1 MFVYINFFDK
11 TNKKNLFLSDFL
23 CNIRA
28 VIHKGKERYPMLL
41 IFILSFILFSIFW
54 TSLRIWQMFQ
64 WDKTKK
70 AGLFLALCLI
80 WIIPLMLKKGI
91 IDIGN
96 SYAVIYH
103 IFYFLF
109 IWIFL
114 FFLFIFVRDTIWG
127 IGWLIRKI
135 RKKPLGKFALNQPNF
150 LRHSN
155 YVFAGIAVFLSFLA
169 LYAGLKTPSFREIT
183 ITTNKIDSGI
193 TIVALSDMHLHQSVS
208 NSKIEKMTKRIQ
220 EIQPDVIVFV
230 GDLIDDKTTNLHYK
244 LFKLSQLYAPL
255 GKYAVAGNHE
265 FYIGHEEAK
274 EAIKEADIT
283 YLYNEGVQITPN
295 VYLAGI
301 PDYKGVRRISDSAD
315 VIRAL
320 SSAQNKDYKILLS
333 HRPDFINTL
342 ASGQIDLQ
350 ISGHTHGGQIFP
362 FHIPTKIFNGYL
374 YGLHQTN
381 AGLLYVSRG
390 AGQWGPQM
398 RLFAPAEI
406 TVIKLVPE
414 QTTPSFN
421 ENESSLSTNTAD
433 EKVTISQDITQHKVD
448 SEKEDLSQIDLSVS
462 ALQKT
467 IKPEIMSQI
476 RPVLLPLKANE
487 HTDTK
492 TEKQETEAT
501 PKKEETIISE
511 QESKEVKI
519 PDTENTD
526 KKSAKTDEQTP
537 SVSDEAEL
545 ITKEIDSLIASIQ
558 QKDEKLSSDEK
569 IPPESKIETDADTE
583 LQLIPA
589 KEQTIPNISLEKKEN
604 ITNQETVDTSIASA
618 LSKED
623 LSKSEKAEPT
633 VTEEH
638 IQREELFVEVEKKDG
653 KIAIVRVYD
662 ANHNL
667 IADTELRNGKNVITR
682 TTQGADGNTI
692 TQETVLYVHAT
703 ADKHTTYRS
712 ESMRD
717 KQTQTT
723 ETQEKLKQ
731 KSKESKTEQS
741 TAQDQVAVPVTTP
754 ATVPVVLQPTYH
766 SVESNSQPIYYRQPT
781 TGYRYYPIPNNAI
794 NYYNGHTFYRI
805 N

>member
-1 MFVYINFFDK
+1 MKV
-11 TNKKNLFLSDFL
+11 
-23 CNIRA
+23 
-28 VIHKGKERYPMLL
+28 VIHKGKERHPMLL
-41 IFILSFILFSIFW
+41 IFILLFVLFSIFW

-64 WDKTKK
+64 WNKAKK
-70 AGLFLALCLI
+70 AGLFLALCLV

-109 IWIFL
+109 ISVFL
-114 FFLFIFVRDTIWG
+114 FFLSIFTRDTIWG

-135 RKKPLGKFALNQPNF
+135 RKKTLGNFALNRPEF
-150 LRHSN
+150 LRQSN
-155 YVFAGIAVFLSFLA
+155 CIFAGVAVFLSFWA

-183 ITTNKIDSGI
+183 ITTDKIDSGM
-193 TIVALSDMHLHQSVS
+193 TIVALPDMHLHQSVS
-208 NSKIEKMTKRIQ
+208 NGKIEKMTKRIQ

-274 EAIKEADIT
+274 EAMKEADIT
-283 YLYNEGVQITPN
+283 YLYNEGVQITSN

-315 VIRAL
+315 VVRAL

-333 HRPDFINTL
+333 HRPDFINNL

-406 TVIKLVPE
+406 TIIKLVPE
-414 QTTPSFN
+414 QTTPSLNKN
-421 ENESSLSTNTAD
+421 ETDSSTSISA
-433 EKVTISQDITQHKVD
+433 EKVTTSQEETQNKVD
-448 SEKEDLSQIDLSVS
+448 NAREDLSQDNLSVS

-467 IKPEIMSQI
+467 IKPEIMAQI
-476 RPVLLPLKANE
+476 RPVLLPLKAIE
-487 HTDTK
+487 PSDTK
-492 TEKQETEAT
+492 TEKPADVIPQ
-501 PKKEETIISE
+501 KEESIVSE
-511 QESKEVKI
+511 PTTKEVKTI
-519 PDTENTD
+519 SENTD
-526 KKSAKTDEQTP
+526 KNSTKTEEQTTP
-537 SVSDEAEL
+537 ISDEAEL

-558 QKDEKLSSDEK
+558 QKDEKLSPDER
-569 IPPESKIETDADTE
+569 ISSKSENE
-583 LQLIPA
+583 LQQISEA
-589 KEQTIPNISLEKKEN
+589 HQTVSDTVSEKKEN
-604 ITNQETVDTSIASA
+604 ITNEKTDIIDTSIVVA
-618 LSKED
+618 LPKENV
-623 LSKSEKAEPT
+623 SKSEKAEPT

-662 ANHNL
+662 SNHNL

-741 TAQDQVAVPVTTP
+741 TEQNQVAVPVTTP

-766 SVESNSQPIYYRQPT
+766 SVESNSQPIYYQQPT

-794 NYYNGHTFYRI
+794 NYYNGHTIYRI

>member
-1 MFVYINFFDK
+1 
-11 TNKKNLFLSDFL
+11 
-23 CNIRA
+23 
-28 VIHKGKERYPMLL
+28 MLL

-64 WDKTKK
+64 WDKAKK

-96 SYAVIYH
+96 SYAFIYH
-103 IFYFLF
+103 FFYFLYIF
-109 IWIFL
+109 VFL
-114 FFLFIFVRDTIWG
+114 FFLFIFVRDIIWG

-135 RKKPLGKFALNQPNF
+135 RKKSLGKFALNRPDF
-150 LRHSN
+150 LRRSN
-155 YVFAGIAVFLSFLA
+155 YVLAGIAVFLSFWA

-183 ITTNKIDSGI
+183 ITTDKIDSGI
-193 TIVALSDMHLHQSVS
+193 TIVALPDMHLHQSVS
-208 NSKIEKMTKRIQ
+208 NKKIEKMIKRIQ

-265 FYIGHEEAK
+265 FYIGHEETK
-274 EAIKEADIT
+274 EAMKEADIT

-315 VIRAL
+315 VVRAL

-333 HRPDFINTL
+333 HRPDFINNL

-362 FHIPTKIFNGYL
+362 FHIPTKILNGYL
-374 YGLHQTN
+374 YGLYQTN

-414 QTTPSFN
+414 QTIPSFN
-421 ENESSLSTNTAD
+421 ENEANLSTNTPN
-433 EKVTISQDITQHKVD
+433 EKVTISQDATQNKVD
-448 SEKEDLSQIDLSVS
+448 SEKEDLSQVDLSVS

-476 RPVLLPLKANE
+476 RPVLLPLKANNP
-487 HTDTK
+487 TDTK
-492 TEKQETEAT
+492 TETTNKNTHQNEVS
-501 PKKEETIISE
+501 IISE
-511 QESKEVKI
+511 PESKEVKM
-519 PDTENTD
+519 PNFENTD
-526 KKSAKTDEQTP
+526 KKSTKIDEQTT

-558 QKDEKLSSDEK
+558 QKDETLSADEK
-569 IPPESKIETDADTE
+569 IPSKSQIEANTEIELQPIPEKNQATPDTE
-583 LQLIPA
+583 P
-589 KEQTIPNISLEKKEN
+589 EKKEYVADK
-604 ITNQETVDTSIASA
+604 ETETTDTSDTSIVIA
-618 LSKED
+618 LPKDD
-623 LSKSEKAEPT
+623 LSKSEKVEPI

-662 ANHNL
+662 SNHNL
-667 IADTELRNGKNVITR
+667 IADTELRNGKNIITR

-731 KSKESKTEQS
+731 KSKEAQIKQS
-741 TAQDQVAVPVTTP
+741 TTQNQVVVPVTTP
-754 ATVPVVLQPTYH
+754 ATVPVVWQPTYH
-766 SVESNSQPIYYRQPT
+766 SAESNGQPIYYQQPT
-781 TGYRYYPIPNNAI
+781 TGYRYYPIPNNAV
-794 NYYNGHTFYRI
+794 NYYNGHTIYRI